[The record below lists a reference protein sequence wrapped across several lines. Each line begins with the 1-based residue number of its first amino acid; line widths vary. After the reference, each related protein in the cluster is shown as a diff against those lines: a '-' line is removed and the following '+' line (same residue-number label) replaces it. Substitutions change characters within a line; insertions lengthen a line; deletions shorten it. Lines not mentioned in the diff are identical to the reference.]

1 MMIRIH
7 NNLNKLTLSSIQWT
21 KSLASLRACVAA
33 AAVVTLSA
41 CTTPGPYS
49 QGSGAVTYGDS
60 KAVSAVANTFSTSDF
75 QATAKTMVESLLASS
90 AISEAKSKPRISFR
104 DIANKTG
111 EMIDTTTLSY
121 RMRTDLQKANSIIV
135 IRDSDGDFQ
144 NRIKDQQKEQL
155 GLYKSATPAAKGK
168 SEPMSLAAN
177 RPDYIL
183 DGVLKS
189 IVQRGGGIK
198 QIDYYISLSL
208 INVKTNEE
216 VWSEDKDIRKASAI
230 SR

>member
-1 MMIRIH
+1 MNFITINSTSTTLNSITWAKSMMNVRTC
-7 NNLNKLTLSSIQWT
+7 L
-21 KSLASLRACVAA
+21 AA
-33 AAVVTLSA
+33 ATVVTLTA

-60 KAVSAVANTFSTSDF
+60 KAVSAVANTFSTTDF
-75 QATAKTMVESLLASS
+75 QATAKTMVESLLVSP
-90 AISEAKSKPRISFR
+90 AISEAKTKPRISFR

-111 EMIDTTTLSY
+111 EMIDTTTLSS

-144 NRIKDQQKEQL
+144 NRIKDQQREQL
-155 GLYKSATPAAKGK
+155 GLYKSASPTAKGK

>member
-1 MMIRIH
+1 MNFITK
-7 NNLNKLTLSSIQWT
+7 NSTSTTLNSITWT
-21 KSLASLRACVAA
+21 KSMMNVRIFLAA
-33 AAVVTLSA
+33 ATVVTLTA

-49 QGSGAVTYGDS
+49 QGSGTVTYGDS
-60 KAVSAVANTFSTSDF
+60 KAVSAVANTFSTTDF
-75 QATAKTMVESLLASS
+75 QATAKTMVESLLVSP
-90 AISEAKSKPRISFR
+90 AISEAKTKPRISFR

-111 EMIDTTTLSY
+111 EMIDTTTLSS

-135 IRDSDGDFQ
+135 IRDSDSDFQ

-155 GLYKSATPAAKGK
+155 GLYKSASPNAKGK

>member
-1 MMIRIH
+1 MNSIYS
-7 NNLNKLTLSSIQWT
+7 NLTTVSPRLLICI
-21 KSLASLRACVAA
+21 KSLTGIRVWIAA
-33 AAVVTLSA
+33 ASVVTLSA

-60 KAVSAVANTFSTSDF
+60 KAVSAVANTFSTTDF

-111 EMIDTTTLSY
+111 EMIDTTTLSS

-155 GLYKSATPAAKGK
+155 GLYKSATPTSKGK